1 MRILA
6 IDQEGNTIELTEQE
20 TAQLLQIIN
29 SKENAIVRMKS
40 NGMLKELHRTVKD
53 FLLNNN
59 EWMVL

>member
-40 NGMLKELHRTVKD
+40 NGTLKGLHKTVKD